1 MQRKIKNILLGNPK
15 TYMHRLKNS
24 HFRDKLIPMF
34 MNEKWRCNMAIS
46 YKKLFHLLIEKD
58 MTNAQLQEAAGFSA
72 NIITRLKRN
81 GYISLESVE
90 SICRV
95 LNCGV
100 DDILEFVPGDSVGKK
115 DG

>member
-1 MQRKIKNILLGNPK
+1 
-15 TYMHRLKNS
+15 MHRLKNS
-24 HFRDKLIPMF
+24 HFRDKLILVSMD
-34 MNEKWRCNMAIS
+34 EKWRCNMAIS

-58 MTNAQLQEAAGFSA
+58 MTNAQLQESAGFSA

-100 DDILEFVPGDSVGKK
+100 DDILEFVPGDSVEKRMVNEKK
-115 DG
+115 GAGYHCGCVCEK